1 MVEKLKLMIFLGKMW
16 MHEHFN
22 LREAPDLV
30 TYSKKM
36 LAGGI
41 YHKVMHKTVLLHNGV
56 FCKGC
61 ITKHGF
67 HLAVQR

>member
-1 MVEKLKLMIFLGKMW
+1 MKVDDFFLGKMW

-41 YHKVMHKTVLLHNGV
+41 YHKVMHKTVPQHSGG
-56 FCKGC
+56 FCNGC
-61 ITKHGF
+61 IT
-67 HLAVQR
+67 